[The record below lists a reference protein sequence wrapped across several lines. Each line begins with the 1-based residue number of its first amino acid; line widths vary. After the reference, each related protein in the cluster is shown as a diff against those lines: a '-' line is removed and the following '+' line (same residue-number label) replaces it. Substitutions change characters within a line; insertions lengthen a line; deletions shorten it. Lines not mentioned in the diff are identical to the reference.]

1 MWTIILLYLLIFILG
16 FFIGIMLPL
25 MNISDMFRKT
35 YQKWI
40 EEEGHHDSSWD
51 EGAAWYENTFYRNFY
66 GGKE

>member
-16 FFIGIMLPL
+16 FFIGLILPL
-25 MNISDMFRKT
+25 MNISDTFRKT
-35 YQKWI
+35 YKKWI
-40 EEEGHHDSSWD
+40 EEEGYHDSSWD

>member
-16 FFIGIMLPL
+16 SFIGLILPL
-25 MNISDMFRKT
+25 MNIRDTFRKT

-40 EEEGHHDSSWD
+40 EEEGYHDSSWD